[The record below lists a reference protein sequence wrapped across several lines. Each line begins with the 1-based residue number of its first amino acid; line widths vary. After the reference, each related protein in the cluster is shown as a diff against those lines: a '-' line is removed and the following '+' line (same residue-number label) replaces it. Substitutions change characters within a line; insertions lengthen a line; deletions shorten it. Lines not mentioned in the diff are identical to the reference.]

1 MDYPSNLNI
10 VSYNS
15 TGLGITRMEYIK
27 EFIEVE
33 NVDLLLLQ
41 ETWLTSGNIDRLAD
55 INDNFMYHGVS
66 GIDNCKILC
75 GRPLGGVAILWKQE
89 YANYVNKVDICRRA
103 CGVTIYLW

>member
-41 ETWLTSGNIDRLAD
+41 
-55 INDNFMYHGVS
+55 
-66 GIDNCKILC
+66 
-75 GRPLGGVAILWKQE
+75 
-89 YANYVNKVDICRRA
+89 
-103 CGVTIYLW
+103 